1 MHHSFALVRA
11 LRPSAAATTG
21 RELHV
26 NRRPVRAPPPFQCL
40 PRKRACAP
48 GGLRPT
54 AERTAWARVR
64 SAPRTAYRGRVWVV
78 LNALGASAIP
88 FARSQSSRFGASCL
102 LRIPRQRGPKRF
114 RRLESSLFAEV
125 VSGRR
130 LWWLRPSA
138 DALLGKASRGSGSVR
153 GDSHD
158 SSVKVERAFADPE
171 EGVTAND
178 RRGAW

>member
-64 SAPRTAYRGRVWVV
+64 SAPRTAYRGRIWVV

-130 LWWLRPSA
+130 LRLAATPCWGKQAAAAGPSGA
-138 DALLGKASRGSGSVR
+138 TATIPGSR
-153 GDSHD
+153 
-158 SSVKVERAFADPE
+158 SSARLPILNKE
-171 EGVTAND
+171 
-178 RRGAW
+178 